1 MVNIYELS
9 ETCNRI
15 YKLQDV
21 DVLFQCLLM
30 DQMDWEEE
38 KLYVQFSTIY
48 LLKQTV
54 KN

>member
-1 MVNIYELS
+1 MIGVGSALVS
-9 ETCNRI
+9 
-15 YKLQDV
+15 
-21 DVLFQCLLM
+21 LLL
-30 DQMDWEEE
+30 MDWEEE

>member
-1 MVNIYELS
+1 MSGSGKEPNSDE
-9 ETCNRI
+9 N
-15 YKLQDV
+15 V

>member
-1 MVNIYELS
+1 MI
-9 ETCNRI
+9 
-15 YKLQDV
+15 QGD
-21 DVLFQCLLM
+21 QGM